1 MIEYEYVAL
10 KVEQRDGANPFYLL
24 SSPAAEIVK
33 WSGVPRKKAEYMV
46 GYQRE
51 LDEKRFENIK
61 EFLDEDNNN
70 IMPGSILIAI
80 KNENIVIETID
91 ERNSLYKL
99 KINID
104 NTKDLKKLIYSELYS
119 RLDESE
125 KKFVDNYKISSEIAN
140 SDENNN
146 DDYDDYTQ
154 PDSYLSSLVAEL
166 KNFDQLDENRKKE
179 IEEYTQ
185 SISKPGLIL
194 DGQHRVFG
202 AKNARGKINLP
213 IVILPGM
220 DPSEQVFHFY
230 VINNKAKPIK
240 PTELRAVVSTSLSNK
255 EIDNLYGRFKLSGVI
270 TAEAQWTH
278 FINTDPK
285 SPFSGL
291 INFGL
296 EQDKGIILE
305 NVMYQVV
312 KKFIKPNSKYNAN
325 LNLVKDWKNDSGSY
339 DYRLNLFFIF
349 WNVIKKT
356 YPEAWKNAI
365 KGINKQLLMK
375 VSMLTIQEVLFDKLD
390 SLIPFLD
397 SRKLD
402 LPFSNEEALTEHMQF
417 TLAILP
423 EDFFIKEWTEKSL
436 DTPSGKKLLKEQIEK
451 AMNNKGKSLGNMAL
465 FKVKK

>member
-1 MIEYEYVAL
+1 MTEYEYIAL
-10 KVEQRDGANPFYLL
+10 KVEQREGAKPFYLL
-24 SSPAAEIVK
+24 SSPASEIVK

-51 LDEKRFENIK
+51 LVEKRFENIK
-61 EFLDEDNNN
+61 EFLDEDDNN

-80 KNENIVIETID
+80 KNENIIIEAID
-91 ERNSLYKL
+91 EQKSLYKL

-104 NTKDLKKLIYSELYS
+104 KTQDLKQLIYNELYS

-125 KKFVDNYKISSEIAN
+125 KKFVDNYKISLNLEPT
-140 SDENNN
+140 DENI

-166 KNFDQLDENRKKE
+166 KVFEQLEPNRKKE
-179 IEEYTQ
+179 IEEYIL

-194 DGQHRVFG
+194 DGQHRVYG
-202 AKNARGKINLP
+202 AKNAKGNINLP

-255 EIDNLYGRFKLSGVI
+255 EIDNLYDRFKLSGVI

-278 FINTDPK
+278 FINTDSK
-285 SPFSGL
+285 SPFNGL

-296 EQDKGIILE
+296 EEDKGIILE

-312 KKFIKPNSKYNAN
+312 KKFIKPNNKYNAN

-339 DYRLNLFFIF
+339 DYRLNLFFVF

-356 YPEAWKNAI
+356 YPEAWDNAI

-375 VSMLTIQEVLFDKLD
+375 VSMLTVQEVLFDKLD
-390 SLIPFLD
+390 SLIPFLA
-397 SRKLD
+397 SRNLD
-402 LPFSNEEALTEHMQF
+402 LPFSNESALEEHMQF
-417 TLAILP
+417 TLAVLP
-423 EDFFIKEWTEKSL
+423 EAFFTKEWTEKSL
-436 DTPSGKKLLKEQIEK
+436 DTPSGRTLLKEQIEK
-451 AMNNKGKSLGNMAL
+451 AMNNKGKSLGNMVL

>member
-1 MIEYEYVAL
+1 MTEYEYVAL
-10 KVEQRDGANPFYLL
+10 KVEQREGSNPFYLL

-61 EFLDEDNNN
+61 EFLNEDSNN
-70 IMPGSILIAI
+70 ILPGSILIAI
-80 KNENIVIETID
+80 KNENINIDIID
-91 ERNSLYKL
+91 EKNSLYKL

-104 NTKDLKKLIYSELYS
+104 NTKDLKKLVYNELYS
-119 RLDESE
+119 RLDENE

-140 SDENNN
+140 SDENN

-166 KNFDQLDENRKKE
+166 KIFDQLDEPRKKE
-179 IEEYTQ
+179 IEEYIQ

-202 AKNARGKINLP
+202 AKNARGNINLP

-255 EIDNLYGRFKLSGVI
+255 EIDNLYDRFKLSGVI

-278 FINTDPK
+278 FINTDSK
-285 SPFSGL
+285 SPFNGL

-296 EQDKGIILE
+296 EQDKGIIPE

-312 KKFIKPNSKYNAN
+312 KKFIKPNSKYNSN

-339 DYRLNLFFIF
+339 DYRLNLFFVF

-356 YPEAWKNAI
+356 YPEAWENAI

-397 SRKLD
+397 SRNLD
-402 LPFSNEEALTEHMQF
+402 LPFSTEEALIEHMEF
-417 TLAILP
+417 TLVVLP
-423 EDFFIKEWTEKSL
+423 EEFFIKEWTEKSL

-451 AMNNKGKSLGNMAL
+451 AMNNKGKSLGNMTL

>member
-1 MIEYEYVAL
+1 MTEYEYIAL
-10 KVEQRDGANPFYLL
+10 KVEQRDGAKPFYLL
-24 SSPAAEIVK
+24 SSPASEIVK

-51 LDEKRFENIK
+51 LVEKRFENIK
-61 EFLDEDNNN
+61 KFLDEDDNN

-80 KNENIVIETID
+80 KNENIIIEAID
-91 ERNSLYKL
+91 EQKSLYKL

-104 NTKDLKKLIYSELYS
+104 KTQDLKQLMYNELYS

-125 KKFVDNYKISSEIAN
+125 KKFVDNYKISLNLEPT
-140 SDENNN
+140 DENI

-166 KNFDQLDENRKKE
+166 KVFEQLEPNRKKE
-179 IEEYTQ
+179 IEEYIL

-194 DGQHRVFG
+194 DGQHRVYG
-202 AKNARGKINLP
+202 AKNAKGNINLP

-255 EIDNLYGRFKLSGVI
+255 EIDNLYDRFKLSGVI

-278 FINTDPK
+278 FINTDSK
-285 SPFSGL
+285 SPFNGL

-296 EQDKGIILE
+296 EEDKGIILE

-312 KKFIKPNSKYNAN
+312 KKFIKPNNKYNAN

-339 DYRLNLFFIF
+339 DYRLNLFFVF

-356 YPEAWKNAI
+356 YPEAWDNAI

-375 VSMLTIQEVLFDKLD
+375 VSMLTVQEVLFDKLD

-397 SRKLD
+397 SRNLD
-402 LPFSNEEALTEHMQF
+402 LPFSNEAVLEEHMQF
-417 TLAILP
+417 TLVVLP
-423 EDFFIKEWTEKSL
+423 EAFFIKEWTEKSL
-436 DTPSGKKLLKEQIEK
+436 DTPSGRALLKEQIEK
-451 AMNNKGKSLGNMAL
+451 AMNNKGKSLGNMVL

>member
-10 KVEQRDGANPFYLL
+10 KVEQREGLNPFYLL

-51 LDEKRFENIK
+51 LDEKRSENIK
-61 EFLDEDNNN
+61 EFLDEDKNN
-70 IMPGSILIAI
+70 ILPGSILIAI
-80 KNENIVIETID
+80 KNENISIDPID
-91 ERNSLYKL
+91 EKNSLYKL
-99 KINID
+99 KIYID
-104 NTKDLKKLIYSELYS
+104 DKKDLKKLVYDELYS
-119 RLDESE
+119 RLDENE
-125 KKFVDNYKISSEIAN
+125 KKFVDNYKVSSDIID
-140 SDENNN
+140 SDEN
-146 DDYDDYTQ
+146 DDYDDYSQ

-166 KNFDQLDENRKKE
+166 KNFDDLDENRKNE
-179 IEEYTQ
+179 IENYIK

-220 DPSEQVFHFY
+220 DPSEQVFHFF

-255 EIDNLYGRFKLSGVI
+255 EIDNLYDRFKLSGVI

-278 FINTDPK
+278 SINTDSK
-285 SPFSGL
+285 SPFNGL
-291 INFGL
+291 VNFGL
-296 EQDKGIILE
+296 EQDKGVIPE

-312 KKFIKPNSKYNAN
+312 KKFIKPNSKYNSN

-339 DYRLNLFFIF
+339 DYRLSLFFIF
-349 WNVIKKT
+349 WNVIKRT
-356 YPEAWKNAI
+356 YPEAWENAI

-375 VSMLTIQEVLFDKLD
+375 VSMITIQ
-390 SLIPFLD
+390 
-397 SRKLD
+397 
-402 LPFSNEEALTEHMQF
+402 
-417 TLAILP
+417 
-423 EDFFIKEWTEKSL
+423 
-436 DTPSGKKLLKEQIEK
+436 
-451 AMNNKGKSLGNMAL
+451 
-465 FKVKK
+465 

>member
-1 MIEYEYVAL
+1 MINYEYVAL
-10 KVEQRDGANPFYLL
+10 KVEQREGSNPFYLL
-24 SSPAAEIVK
+24 SSPAADIVK
-33 WSGVPRKKAEYMV
+33 WSSVPRKKAEYMV

-51 LDEKRFENIK
+51 LDEKRFDNIRK
-61 EFLDEDNNN
+61 FLDEDNNN
-70 IMPGSILIAI
+70 ILPGSILIAI
-80 KNENIVIETID
+80 KNENINIEVIDKE
-91 ERNSLYKL
+91 NSLYKL

-104 NTKDLKKLIYSELYS
+104 ETSDLKELVYNELYS

-125 KKFVDNYKISSEIAN
+125 KKFVDNYKISTEIEN
-140 SDENNN
+140 SDENNE
-146 DDYDDYTQ
+146 DYDDYTQ

-166 KNFDQLDENRKKE
+166 KFFDKLDETRQKE
-179 IEEYTQ
+179 IEEYIQ

-202 AKNARGKINLP
+202 AKNAKTNINLP

-278 FINTDPK
+278 LINNDPK
-285 SPFSGL
+285 SPFIGL

-296 EQDKGIILE
+296 EQDKGIIPE

-312 KKFIKPNSKYNAN
+312 KKFIKPNSKYNNN
-325 LNLVKDWKNDSGSY
+325 LNLVDEWKNDSGSY

-349 WNVIKKT
+349 WNVIKTT
-356 YPEAWKNAI
+356 YHEAWKNATT
-365 KGINKQLLMK
+365 GINKQLLMK

-390 SLIPFLD
+390 SLIPFLA
-397 SRKLD
+397 SKNLD
-402 LPFSNEEALTEHMQF
+402 LPFSNEEALKEHMKF
-417 TLAILP
+417 TLDVLP
-423 EDFFIKEWTEKSL
+423 EEFFIKEWTEKSL

-451 AMNNKGKSLGNMAL
+451 AMNNKGKSLGNMIL

>member
-1 MIEYEYVAL
+1 MTEYKYVAL
-10 KVEQRDGANPFYLL
+10 KVEQRDGAKPFYLL
-24 SSPAAEIVK
+24 SSPASEIVK

-51 LDEKRFENIK
+51 LDENRFENIK

-80 KNENIVIETID
+80 KNENIAINPIQE
-91 ERNSLYKL
+91 ENGLYELIIK
-99 KINID
+99 ID
-104 NTKDLKKLIYSELYS
+104 NNQDLKQLIYDDLYS
-119 RLDESE
+119 RLDKNE
-125 KKFVDNYKISSEIAN
+125 KRFVDNYKISSDIVNTE
-140 SDENNN
+140 ENIEE
-146 DDYDDYTQ
+146 YDDYTQ

-166 KNFDQLDENRKKE
+166 KNFDQLEEARQHE
-179 IEEYTQ
+179 IEEYIQ

-202 AKNARGKINLP
+202 AKNARSKINLP

-255 EIDNLYGRFKLSGVI
+255 EIDELYGRFKLSGVI

-278 FINTDPK
+278 FINTDTK
-285 SPFSGL
+285 SPFNGL

-296 EQDKGIILE
+296 EQDRGIILE
-305 NVMYQVV
+305 NVMYQVI
-312 KKFIKPNSKYNAN
+312 KKFIKPNNKYNTN
-325 LNLVKDWKNDSGSY
+325 LNLVQDWKNDSGSY
-339 DYRLNLFFIF
+339 DYRLKIFFTF

-356 YPEAWKNAI
+356 YPNAWNNAI
-365 KGINKQLLMK
+365 NGNNKQLLMK
-375 VSMLTIQEVLFDKLD
+375 VSMLTLQEVLFDKLD
-390 SLIPFLD
+390 SLIPFLN
-397 SRKLD
+397 SKKLD
-402 LPFSNEEALTEHMQF
+402 LPFSCDEALEEHMTF
-417 TLAILP
+417 ILEVLP
-423 EDFFIKEWTEKSL
+423 EEFFTKEWTEKSL

-451 AMNNKGKSLGNMAL
+451 AMNNKGKSLGNMVL